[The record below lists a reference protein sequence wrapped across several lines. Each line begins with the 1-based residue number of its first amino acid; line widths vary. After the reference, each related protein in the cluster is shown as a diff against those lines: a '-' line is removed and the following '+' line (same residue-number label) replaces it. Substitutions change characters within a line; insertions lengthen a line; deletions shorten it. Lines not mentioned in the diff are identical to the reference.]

1 MNKAYSYIR
10 FSTEIQG
17 LGDSY
22 RRQTNLSEDYAKENG
37 LTLVESFEDL
47 GISAF
52 KGKNSENALGVFLES
67 CKNGK
72 IPKDSYLLVESL
84 DRLSRATISNAFEQ
98 FLSILRQGIIIVT
111 LIDRQVYTLDSID
124 NNVGSL
130 FTSLAI
136 MLRAHDE
143 SKSKSKRLKAAW
155 KEKRENASKTPISS
169 SCPAWLKIKPDKS
182 GFDVIEK
189 NVELVKRMF
198 ELALQGFGGP
208 TISTIFNQEGLKPFT
223 RSKKWFDTSIK
234 HFLTTRTVLGEYQPC
249 QYSENRKLVMDGEPI
264 QNYYPAIISCQDFE
278 KVQVLIGNRQCFT
291 SKGRKGSNYSNLFTS
306 ILKCPDC
313 DEPIRYVDKRSK
325 NGSNKNRK
333 PFLQCRSYVTGKT
346 CNPSKWN
353 VEDFENDFFKFVKDF
368 DLNTILDTDN
378 DNQKLKTD
386 LQVLQSNLQSF
397 NTAYHNELK
406 NFETNLELSLNKDLL
421 QGLSNRLEAF
431 KISIRD
437 CELEISE
444 IEGKIHNTEIKTYEE
459 GFADFKSLCNRL
471 TGLSDDER
479 FQTRQ
484 KLNNILKGVIKHIT
498 IHHGKSVLF
507 GYEIYNEGD
516 DDFIPVKFRNRLVE
530 LGYKTLK
537 AQEGFIN
544 TAKGQK
550 EWNLFQRYFSVTFK
564 NGKNVYVKP
573 SEGFV
578 MEQED
583 VYKKLRNRTTQS

>member
-208 TISTIFNQEGLKPFT
+208 TISTIFNQEKRQQFQWA
-223 RSKKWFDTSIK
+223 KK
-234 HFLTTRTVLGEYQPC
+234 
-249 QYSENRKLVMDGEPI
+249 
-264 QNYYPAIISCQDFE
+264 
-278 KVQVLIGNRQCFT
+278 
-291 SKGRKGSNYSNLFTS
+291 
-306 ILKCPDC
+306 
-313 DEPIRYVDKRSK
+313 
-325 NGSNKNRK
+325 
-333 PFLQCRSYVTGKT
+333 
-346 CNPSKWN
+346 
-353 VEDFENDFFKFVKDF
+353 
-368 DLNTILDTDN
+368 
-378 DNQKLKTD
+378 
-386 LQVLQSNLQSF
+386 
-397 NTAYHNELK
+397 
-406 NFETNLELSLNKDLL
+406 
-421 QGLSNRLEAF
+421 
-431 KISIRD
+431 
-437 CELEISE
+437 
-444 IEGKIHNTEIKTYEE
+444 
-459 GFADFKSLCNRL
+459 
-471 TGLSDDER
+471 
-479 FQTRQ
+479 
-484 KLNNILKGVIKHIT
+484 
-498 IHHGKSVLF
+498 
-507 GYEIYNEGD
+507 
-516 DDFIPVKFRNRLVE
+516 
-530 LGYKTLK
+530 
-537 AQEGFIN
+537 
-544 TAKGQK
+544 
-550 EWNLFQRYFSVTFK
+550 
-564 NGKNVYVKP
+564 
-573 SEGFV
+573 
-578 MEQED
+578 
-583 VYKKLRNRTTQS
+583 